1 MKRSIKPRKVGF
13 VPWLIGLAV
22 VGGSLIGI
30 FSLGRSSWLR
40 QVPGLH
46 IGTTEWNGYQS
57 LFDRHPAADPSGS
70 IAIVRFG
77 ASSEVNECLE
87 EQRGGAW
94 RTRWFEGE
102 RYGDSVEVRNLLDRQ
117 GWAVRFKSNA
127 LYKEQRHL
135 LLTAA
140 TRESTTA
147 KELEVLANELG
158 LITPTLSLAR
168 VLSCGTEL
176 PIQVQQEW
184 PDEAF
189 LERRGIRGSTLVRMS
204 FDPDRPE
211 DQFPVIKADSA
222 ERAKLRGILERAF
235 DEASRGNTDLLASLV
250 DERAAAAWL
259 LMAWIDG
266 RDIRHEQVT
275 FVYNWSNGR
284 FSPIYQVPAITREAS
299 TGPVLY
305 NLLTPLLER
314 PSFKMRFEKLQVE
327 LATKWPELQRRTAAT
342 RALWASVLGGLPQQ
356 AITLSHLA
364 NSNAAARLSSRH
376 VMGLGHATFVHGMT
390 LPPAAAVA
398 VEDTVGL
405 SALAK
410 RLELILQGDSII
422 FPRGKYMINEDLIF
436 PAGRAVLMQQ
446 GARLFMAPGRSILV
460 KGDLYIRGT
469 LRNPVFIRPQE
480 DAQPFGAIAVLGGS
494 SQQCAIS
501 GLYVSGGA
509 GAKLAGTKCGG
520 MVTVQGAARTIIT
533 TSVLQENKAD
543 AALVVDGGELDI
555 RELRCEDASRTFVQL
570 DHVRGVLRELV
581 MVGAKVN
588 ATTGLHIGT
597 GTLALF
603 GGTFT
608 NLKKDAIL
616 VDGAAQVLVRNTRLS
631 QNATAIRSDGRAEVH
646 VEGCTIEGNEVAFAT
661 GTANRGDRLLLYSN
675 KLTGNKVDR
684 NGTTGFKELPVL
696 DAATVSLF
704 GVAAH
709 EAKAES
715 STGRRTRGS
724 RNQ

>member
-1 MKRSIKPRKVGF
+1 MKRSIKLRKVGF

-22 VGGSLIGI
+22 VGGGLVGV
-30 FSLGRSSWLR
+30 FSLGRSSWLQR
-40 QVPGLH
+40 VPGLH
-46 IGTTEWNGYQS
+46 IGTAEWNTYQA

-70 IAIVRFG
+70 IAIFRFG

-87 EQRGGAW
+87 VQSGGAW

-102 RYGDSVEVRNLLDRQ
+102 RYGDSVEVRNSLDRK
-117 GWAVRFKSNA
+117 GWAVRFKSTA

-135 LLTAA
+135 LLTPAS
-140 TRESTTA
+140 RESTKA
-147 KELEVLANELG
+147 KELEALANELG

-168 VLSCGTEL
+168 VLSCGSEL

-184 PDEAF
+184 PDDAF
-189 LERRGIRGSTLVRMS
+189 LERRGIRGATLVRMG

-211 DQFPVIKADSA
+211 DQFPVIKADST
-222 ERAKLRGILERAF
+222 ERVKLRGILERAF
-235 DEASRGNTDLLASLV
+235 DEASRGNTDLLVSLV

-266 RDIRHEQVT
+266 RDIRHDQVA
-275 FVYNWSNGR
+275 FIYNWSNGR
-284 FSPIYQVPAITREAS
+284 FSPIYQIPKGGEDGS

-314 PSFKMRFEKLQVE
+314 PSFKARFEKSQAE
-327 LATKWPELQRRTAAT
+327 LASKWPEVQRRTAAT
-342 RALWASVLGGLPQQ
+342 RALWASILGGVPQQ
-356 AITLSHLA
+356 SITLSHLA
-364 NSNAAARLSSRH
+364 NNNAVAILSKHHSS
-376 VMGLGHATFVHGMT
+376 GLGHATFVNGMA
-390 LPPAAAVA
+390 LPPVAAVA

-405 SALAK
+405 AALAK
-410 RLELILQGDSII
+410 RLKLILQGDSII

-446 GARLFMAPGRSILV
+446 GARLFMAPGRSLLV

-509 GAKLAGTKCGG
+509 GAKLAGMKCGG
-520 MVTVQGAARTIIT
+520 MVTIQGASRTIIN
-533 TSVLQENKAD
+533 TSVFQENKAE
-543 AALVVDGGELDI
+543 AALVVDGGELEM
-555 RELRCEDASRTFVQL
+555 RELRCEDASRTFVHL

-588 ATTGLHIGT
+588 TTTGLHIGT
-597 GTLALF
+597 GTVALF

-616 VDGAAQVLVRNTRLS
+616 VDGAAQVLVRDTRLS
-631 QNATAIRSDGRAEVH
+631 QNATALRSDGRAEVH
-646 VEGCTIEGNEVAFAT
+646 VEGCTIDGNEVAFAT
-661 GTANRGDRLLLYSN
+661 GAANPGDRLLLYPN

-684 NGTTGFKELPVL
+684 DGDAGFKELPAL
-696 DAATVSLF
+696 DPATMSLF
-704 GVAAH
+704 GVSAN
-709 EAKAES
+709 EAKAEG
-715 STGRRTRGS
+715 STSRRTRGS